1 MADENVRTVTVV
13 DDVVR
18 VETTVVDEVPADE
31 ALARIEFWTDELARI
46 EAEYPQRKADAE
58 RHLAELGV
66 IRDKVDAFRAANSVV
81 VEEPVIRK

>member
-1 MADENVRTVTVV
+1 MADESARTVTVV

-46 EAEYPQRKADAE
+46 EAEYPQR
-58 RHLAELGV
+58 
-66 IRDKVDAFRAANSVV
+66 VDAFRAANPVV